1 MVILCYR
8 AFIIDVMCNFR
19 DTTDLK
25 HDCTSCKSFT
35 SYAVEYE
42 DDLEPY
48 ELGRCD
54 KDIAEMVGEEMV
66 CDLWDSRFLNAL

>member
-1 MVILCYR
+1 
-8 AFIIDVMCNFR
+8 MCNFR

-35 SYAVEYE
+35 SYAAEYD

-54 KDIAEMVGEEMV
+54 KYIAEMVGEEMV
-66 CDLWDSRFLNAL
+66 CDLWDSRYLNAR